1 MMERYAVPLFV
12 RSNDTPYDKRN
23 YGEIIR
29 TSDAFILNLDYFILI
44 SLSKYNVQ
52 MDNRCNTVKLI
63 DRFDSRSLDSFLFS
77 ERLKRKK
84 KRKDFKK
91 TRR

>member
-44 SLSKYNVQ
+44 SLSKYNVHKW
-52 MDNRCNTVKLI
+52 TIVA
-63 DRFDSRSLDSFLFS
+63 
-77 ERLKRKK
+77 
-84 KRKDFKK
+84 
-91 TRR
+91 TR

>member
-1 MMERYAVPLFV
+1 
-12 RSNDTPYDKRN
+12 
-23 YGEIIR
+23 
-29 TSDAFILNLDYFILI
+29 
-44 SLSKYNVQ
+44 